1 MDFARE
7 LAETGYVEGDN
18 VAIVYRWAENKVDRV
33 PELAAD
39 LVRRQV
45 NLILASGSIGV
56 VLAAKAA
63 VATIPILFIV
73 PEDPVRL
80 GLVTSLAR
88 PNGNLTG
95 VNFFTTELIAKQL
108 SFLHEMVPR
117 GTRVAVFINPMNAAN
132 IEAMN
137 RDLPPAA
144 RALGLQLAMLR
155 ASSSYEIDAAFATFD
170 REPPDALFV
179 GTDGLFI
186 NRRVQIVQ
194 RAAHHRLPAMYSGRE
209 YAEIGGLMSY
219 GSNIVDAFRQAGV
232 YAGRILKGAKPADLP
247 VVQSS
252 KIELV
257 INHQTARMLG
267 LTVPQTLLVA
277 ADEVIE

>member
-95 VNFFTTELIAKQL
+95 VNFFTTKAVV
-108 SFLHEMVPR
+108 VP
-117 GTRVAVFINPMNAAN
+117 A
-132 IEAMN
+132 
-137 RDLPPAA
+137 RD
-144 RALGLQLAMLR
+144 G
-155 ASSSYEIDAAFATFD
+155 
-170 REPPDALFV
+170 
-179 GTDGLFI
+179 
-186 NRRVQIVQ
+186 
-194 RAAHHRLPAMYSGRE
+194 
-209 YAEIGGLMSY
+209 
-219 GSNIVDAFRQAGV
+219 
-232 YAGRILKGAKPADLP
+232 
-247 VVQSS
+247 
-252 KIELV
+252 
-257 INHQTARMLG
+257 TARDPRRCLY
-267 LTVPQTLLVA
+267 
-277 ADEVIE
+277 